1 MPKLNNNNLSDI
13 IKTNAN
19 NILRNENKYS
29 YILISGN
36 KVKLISS
43 SRDNTKSQKDVINF
57 LDERI
62 SKFIDI
68 NEENFPSLY
77 KLTIKKV
84 SKEEK
89 NEAKNSD
96 IISVGGPLK
105 IILEEVKIKLNN
117 KKFFLKKNK
126 EIDRSNIIYIDNKY
140 LKKYDYVDEK
150 VLKKISSKYYINEIK
165 SFSLNKIS
173 NFT

>member
-1 MPKLNNNNLSDI
+1 MPKLNNNHLIDI

-29 YILISGN
+29 YILISGS

-43 SRDNTKSQKDVINF
+43 SRDNTKSKKDVINF
-57 LDERI
+57 LDDKI
-62 SKFIDI
+62 DKFIELD
-68 NEENFPSLY
+68 EDKFPSLY

-89 NEAKNSD
+89 DEAKNSD

-105 IILEEVKIKLNN
+105 IILEEIKIKLNK
-117 KKFFLKKNK
+117 KKFSLKTNK
-126 EIDRSNIIYIDNKY
+126 DIDRSNIIYIDNKY